1 MIRFLYTVIIV
12 IIELEFTV
20 KIILY
25 TFLVYYVLKLPL

>member
-25 TFLVYYVLKLPL
+25 TFLVYYVLKLQL